1 MNSTVLKILKT
12 IISVSAA
19 FVGFTFIV
27 IIAFYFYLSDGVEF
41 DLNKSNQTLS
51 SLTNR
56 FEIDF
61 SNNSTIYFK
70 AREENIDTYITLE
83 NAIIKRSGNILV
95 NAENITVNTSLN
107 FTKTLQFVYEIIL
120 NNNTDLNLI
129 NPVSIKLKNP
139 TLDLASVEN
148 QVTEINESDRYFPVT
163 IKAENGNL
171 IDGNIEIGQFD
182 FFLNVNQYS
191 QNSSLE
197 KYKFRLKSSQNFPV
211 SYIAQFFQDVE
222 SIGDKKETISFDLTL
237 EDEYANNDDMSQKLN
252 GIFQIRNTTM
262 RLKTFPV
269 QLKPEPIR
277 RLNLDLNINDNIG
290 QANIVGTLYNPKKS
304 LGLQTEPNLQI
315 GGTLNF
321 EEILKPELN
330 LIVNGY
336 DIYFAKLENLN
347 LNGVT
352 DLTVSI
358 IGKNVL
364 DLKGSL
370 KIKKS
375 NGFLVPLADTEF
387 ETKHRI
393 RNIDEKKCCLLYTSP
408 SPRD

>member
-12 IISVSAA
+12 IASVSVA
-19 FVGFTFIV
+19 FISFTIIV

-41 DLNKSNQTLS
+41 NLNKSNQTLS

-56 FEIDF
+56 FELDF
-61 SNNSTIYFK
+61 SKNSSIYFK

-83 NAIIKRSGNILV
+83 NAIIKRSGKILI
-95 NAENITVNTSLN
+95 NSENITLNTTLDFS
-107 FTKTLQFVYEIIL
+107 KTLQFVFEIIL

-139 TLDLASVEN
+139 ILDLASIEN
-148 QVTEINESDRYFPVT
+148 QDTEINKSEKYFPVT

-171 IDGNIEIGQFD
+171 IDGDIEIGQFD
-182 FFLNVNQYS
+182 FFLNINQYS
-191 QNSSLE
+191 DNSSLE

-211 SYIAQFFQDVE
+211 SYIAQFFEDVE
-222 SIGDKKETISFDLTL
+222 SIGDKKESISFDLTL
-237 EDEYANNDDMSQKLN
+237 EDEYASNDDISQKLN
-252 GIFQIRNTTM
+252 GVIQIRNTTM

-290 QANIVGTLYNPKKS
+290 QANLVGTLYNPKKS

-321 EEILKPELN
+321 EEIQKPELN

-364 DLKGSL
+364 DLQGSL

-393 RNIDEKKCCLLYTSP
+393 RNIDEEK
-408 SPRD
+408 

>member
-12 IISVSAA
+12 IASVSVA
-19 FVGFTFIV
+19 FISFTIIV

-41 DLNKSNQTLS
+41 NLNKSNQTLS

-56 FEIDF
+56 FELDF
-61 SNNSTIYFK
+61 GKNSSIYFK

-83 NAIIKRSGNILV
+83 NAIIKRSGKILI
-95 NAENITVNTSLN
+95 NSENITLNTTLD
-107 FTKTLQFVYEIIL
+107 FYKTLQFVFEIIL

-139 TLDLASVEN
+139 ILDLASIEN
-148 QVTEINESDRYFPVT
+148 QDTEINKSERYFPVM
-163 IKAENGNL
+163 IKAEDGNL
-171 IDGNIEIGQFD
+171 IDGDIEIGQFD
-182 FFLNVNQYS
+182 FILNINQYS
-191 QNSSLE
+191 DNSSLE

-211 SYIAQFFQDVE
+211 SYIAQFFEDVE
-222 SIGDKKETISFDLTL
+222 SIGDKKESISFDLTL
-237 EDEYANNDDMSQKLN
+237 EDEYASNDDISQKLN
-252 GIFQIRNTTM
+252 GVIQIRNTTM
-262 RLKTFPV
+262 RLKKFPV

-290 QANIVGTLYNPKKS
+290 QANLVGTLYNPKKS

-321 EEILKPELN
+321 EEIQKPELN

-364 DLKGSL
+364 DLQGSL

-387 ETKHRI
+387 ETEHRI
-393 RNIDEKKCCLLYTSP
+393 RNIDEEK
-408 SPRD
+408 

>member
-12 IISVSAA
+12 IMSVTAA

-41 DLNKSNQTLS
+41 DLNKSNQTLN

-83 NAIIKRSGNILV
+83 NAIIKRSGNILI
-95 NAENITVNTSLN
+95 NAENITVNTTLN

-139 TLDLASVEN
+139 TFDLASVEN
-148 QVTEINESDRYFPVT
+148 QDTEINKSERYFPVT

-171 IDGNIEIGQFD
+171 IDGNVEIGQFD

-197 KYKFRLKSSQNFPV
+197 KYKIRLKSSQNFPV

-222 SIGDKKETISFDLTL
+222 SIGDKKETISFDITL
-237 EDEYANNDDMSQKLN
+237 EDEYANNDDISQKLN
-252 GIFQIRNTTM
+252 GVFQIRNTTM

-290 QANIVGTLYNPKKS
+290 QANLVGTLYNPKKS

-364 DLKGSL
+364 DLQGSL

-393 RNIDEKKCCLLYTSP
+393 RNIDEKK
-408 SPRD
+408 

>member
-12 IISVSAA
+12 IASVSVA
-19 FVGFTFIV
+19 FISFTIIV

-41 DLNKSNQTLS
+41 NLNKSNQTLS

-56 FEIDF
+56 FELDF
-61 SNNSTIYFK
+61 SKNSSIYFK

-83 NAIIKRSGNILV
+83 NAIIKRSGKILI
-95 NAENITVNTSLN
+95 NSENITLNTTLD
-107 FTKTLQFVYEIIL
+107 FTKTLQFVFEIIL

-139 TLDLASVEN
+139 ILDLASIEN
-148 QVTEINESDRYFPVT
+148 QDTEINKSERYFPVT
-163 IKAENGNL
+163 IKAEDGNL
-171 IDGNIEIGQFD
+171 IDGDIEIGQFD
-182 FFLNVNQYS
+182 FFLNINQYS
-191 QNSSLE
+191 DNSSLE

-222 SIGDKKETISFDLTL
+222 SIGDKKETVSFDLTL
-237 EDEYANNDDMSQKLN
+237 EDEYASNDDISQKLN
-252 GIFQIRNTTM
+252 GVIQIRNTTM

-290 QANIVGTLYNPKKS
+290 QANLVGTLYNPKKS

-364 DLKGSL
+364 DLQGSL

-393 RNIDEKKCCLLYTSP
+393 RNIDEEK
-408 SPRD
+408 

>member
-1 MNSTVLKILKT
+1 MNSTLLKILKT
-12 IISVSAA
+12 IASVTVAFIS
-19 FVGFTFIV
+19 FTFIV

-41 DLNKSNQTLS
+41 NLNKSNQTLS

-61 SNNSTIYFK
+61 SKNSSIYFK

-83 NAIIKRSGNILV
+83 NAIIKRSEKILI
-95 NAENITVNTSLN
+95 NSENITLNTTLD
-107 FTKTLQFVYEIIL
+107 FKKTLQFVLEIIL

-139 TLDLASVEN
+139 TLDLASMEN
-148 QVTEINESDRYFPVT
+148 QDTEINKSGRYFPVT

-182 FFLNVNQYS
+182 FFLNINQYS
-191 QNSSLE
+191 ENSSLE

-222 SIGDKKETISFDLTL
+222 SIGDKNEIISFDITL
-237 EDEYANNDDMSQKLN
+237 EDEYVSNDNLSHKLN
-252 GIFQIRNTTM
+252 GVIQIRNTTM

-269 QLKPEPIR
+269 ELKPEPIR

-290 QANIVGTLYNPKKS
+290 QANLVGTLYNPKKS

-321 EEILKPELN
+321 EEIMKPEIN

-347 LNGVT
+347 LNGIT

-364 DLKGSL
+364 DLQGSL

-387 ETKHRI
+387 ETKHRV
-393 RNIDEKKCCLLYTSP
+393 RNTDEEK
-408 SPRD
+408 

>member
-1 MNSTVLKILKT
+1 MNSIVLKILKT
-12 IISVSAA
+12 IMSVTAA

-41 DLNKSNQTLS
+41 DLNRSNQTLN

-61 SNNSTIYFK
+61 SNNSTIYLK
-70 AREENIDTYITLE
+70 AREKNIDTYITLE
-83 NAIIKRSGNILV
+83 NAIIKRSGNILI
-95 NAENITVNTSLN
+95 NAENITVNTTLN

-182 FFLNVNQYS
+182 FFLNIKQYS
-191 QNSSLE
+191 QTSSLE

-222 SIGDKKETISFDLTL
+222 SIGDKKETISFDITL
-237 EDEYANNDDMSQKLN
+237 EDEYANNDDISQKLN
-252 GIFQIRNTTM
+252 GVFQIRNTTM

-290 QANIVGTLYNPKKS
+290 QANLVGTLYNPKKS

-364 DLKGSL
+364 DLQGSL

-393 RNIDEKKCCLLYTSP
+393 RNIDEEKWI
-408 SPRD
+408 R

>member
-12 IISVSAA
+12 IISVTAA
-19 FVGFTFIV
+19 FVGFMFIV

-83 NAIIKRSGNILV
+83 NAIIKRSGNILI
-95 NAENITVNTSLN
+95 NAENITVNTTLN

-139 TLDLASVEN
+139 TFDLASVEN
-148 QVTEINESDRYFPVT
+148 QDTEINKSERYFPVT

-171 IDGNIEIGQFD
+171 IDGNVEIGQFD
-182 FFLNVNQYS
+182 FFLNINQYS

-197 KYKFRLKSSQNFPV
+197 KYKIRLKSSQNFPV

-222 SIGDKKETISFDLTL
+222 SIGDKKETISFDITL
-237 EDEYANNDDMSQKLN
+237 EDEYANNDDISQKLN
-252 GIFQIRNTTM
+252 GVFQIRNTTM

-290 QANIVGTLYNPKKS
+290 QVNLVGTLYNPKKS

-321 EEILKPELN
+321 KEILKPELN

-364 DLKGSL
+364 DLQGSL

-375 NGFLVPLADTEF
+375 NGFLVPLSDTEF

-393 RNIDEKKCCLLYTSP
+393 RNIDEKK
-408 SPRD
+408 

>member
-1 MNSTVLKILKT
+1 MNSIVLKILKT
-12 IISVSAA
+12 IASVSVA
-19 FVGFTFIV
+19 FISFTIIV

-41 DLNKSNQTLS
+41 NLNKSNQTLS
-51 SLTNR
+51 SLINR

-61 SNNSTIYFK
+61 NKNSSIYFK

-83 NAIIKRSGNILV
+83 NAIIKRSGKILI
-95 NAENITVNTSLN
+95 NSENITLNTTLDFS
-107 FTKTLQFVYEIIL
+107 KTLQFLFEIIL

-139 TLDLASVEN
+139 ILDLASIEN
-148 QVTEINESDRYFPVT
+148 QDTEINKSERYFPVT

-171 IDGNIEIGQFD
+171 IDGDIEIGQFD
-182 FFLNVNQYS
+182 FFLNVYQYS
-191 QNSSLE
+191 ENSSLE

-211 SYIAQFFQDVE
+211 SYIAQFFQDIE
-222 SIGDKKETISFDLTL
+222 SIGDKKETVSFDLTL
-237 EDEYANNDDMSQKLN
+237 EDEYASNDDISQKLN
-252 GIFQIRNTTM
+252 GVIQIRNTTM
-262 RLKTFPV
+262 RLKKFPV

-290 QANIVGTLYNPKKS
+290 QANLVGTLYNPKKS

-364 DLKGSL
+364 DLQGSL

-393 RNIDEKKCCLLYTSP
+393 RNIDEDK
-408 SPRD
+408 

>member
-1 MNSTVLKILKT
+1 MSSTVLKILKT
-12 IISVSAA
+12 IASVSVA
-19 FVGFTFIV
+19 FISFTIIV

-41 DLNKSNQTLS
+41 NLNKSNQTLS

-56 FEIDF
+56 FELDF
-61 SNNSTIYFK
+61 SKNSSIYFK

-83 NAIIKRSGNILV
+83 NAIIKRSGKILI
-95 NAENITVNTSLN
+95 NSENITLNTTLDFS
-107 FTKTLQFVYEIIL
+107 KTLQFVFEIIL

-139 TLDLASVEN
+139 ILDLASIEN
-148 QVTEINESDRYFPVT
+148 QDTEINKSERYFPVT
-163 IKAENGNL
+163 IKAEDGNL
-171 IDGNIEIGQFD
+171 IDGDIEIGQFD
-182 FFLNVNQYS
+182 FFLNINQYS
-191 QNSSLE
+191 DNSSLE

-211 SYIAQFFQDVE
+211 SYIAQFFEDVE
-222 SIGDKKETISFDLTL
+222 SIGDKKESISFDLTL
-237 EDEYANNDDMSQKLN
+237 EDEYASNDDISQKLN
-252 GIFQIRNTTM
+252 GVIQIRNTTM

-277 RLNLDLNINDNIG
+277 RLNLDLNINDNVG
-290 QANIVGTLYNPKKS
+290 QANLVGTLYNPKKS

-321 EEILKPELN
+321 EEIQKPELN

-364 DLKGSL
+364 DLQGSL

-375 NGFLVPLADTEF
+375 NGFLVPLSDTEF

-393 RNIDEKKCCLLYTSP
+393 RNIDEKK
-408 SPRD
+408 

>member
-83 NAIIKRSGNILV
+83 NAIIKRSGNILI
-95 NAENITVNTSLN
+95 NAENITVNTTLN

-139 TLDLASVEN
+139 TFDLASVEN
-148 QVTEINESDRYFPVT
+148 QDTEINKSERYFPVT

-171 IDGNIEIGQFD
+171 IDGNVEIGQFD

-222 SIGDKKETISFDLTL
+222 SIGDKKETISFDITL
-237 EDEYANNDDMSQKLN
+237 EDEYANNDDISQKLN
-252 GIFQIRNTTM
+252 GVFQIRNTTM

-290 QANIVGTLYNPKKS
+290 QANLVGTLYNPKKS
-304 LGLQTEPNLQI
+304 LGLQTQPNLQI

-364 DLKGSL
+364 DLQGSL

-393 RNIDEKKCCLLYTSP
+393 RNIDEKK
-408 SPRD
+408 

>member
-1 MNSTVLKILKT
+1 M
-12 IISVSAA
+12 SVTAA

-41 DLNKSNQTLS
+41 DLNKSNQTLN

-70 AREENIDTYITLE
+70 AREENVDTYITLE
-83 NAIIKRSGNILV
+83 NAIIKRSGNILI

-139 TLDLASVEN
+139 ILDLASVEN

-171 IDGNIEIGQFD
+171 IDGNVEIGQFD

-222 SIGDKKETISFDLTL
+222 SISDKKETISFDITL

-277 RLNLDLNINDNIG
+277 RLNLDLNINDNVG
-290 QANIVGTLYNPKKS
+290 QANLVGTLYNPKKS

-321 EEILKPELN
+321 EEIQKPELN

-364 DLKGSL
+364 DLQGSL

-393 RNIDEKKCCLLYTSP
+393 RNIDEEK
-408 SPRD
+408 

>member
-12 IISVSAA
+12 IISVTAA

-83 NAIIKRSGNILV
+83 NAIIKRSGNILI
-95 NAENITVNTSLN
+95 NAENITVNTTLN

-148 QVTEINESDRYFPVT
+148 QDTEINKSERYFPVT

-171 IDGNIEIGQFD
+171 IDGNVEIGQFD
-182 FFLNVNQYS
+182 FFLNINQYS

-197 KYKFRLKSSQNFPV
+197 KYKIRLKSSQNFPV

-222 SIGDKKETISFDLTL
+222 SIGDKKETISFDITL
-237 EDEYANNDDMSQKLN
+237 EDEYANNDDISQKLN
-252 GIFQIRNTTM
+252 GVFQIRNTTM

-290 QANIVGTLYNPKKS
+290 QANLVGTLYNPKKS

-364 DLKGSL
+364 DLQGSL

-393 RNIDEKKCCLLYTSP
+393 RNIDEEK
-408 SPRD
+408 

>member
-12 IISVSAA
+12 IASVSVA
-19 FVGFTFIV
+19 FISFTIIV

-41 DLNKSNQTLS
+41 NLNKSNQTLS

-56 FEIDF
+56 FELDF
-61 SNNSTIYFK
+61 SKNSSIYFK

-83 NAIIKRSGNILV
+83 NAIIKRSGKILI
-95 NAENITVNTSLN
+95 NSENITLNTALDFS
-107 FTKTLQFVYEIIL
+107 KTLQFVFEIIL

-139 TLDLASVEN
+139 ILDLASIEN
-148 QVTEINESDRYFPVT
+148 QDTEINKSERYFPVT
-163 IKAENGNL
+163 IKAEDGNL
-171 IDGNIEIGQFD
+171 IDGDIEIGQFD
-182 FFLNVNQYS
+182 FFLNINQYS
-191 QNSSLE
+191 DNSSLE

-211 SYIAQFFQDVE
+211 SYIAQFFEDIE
-222 SIGDKKETISFDLTL
+222 SIGDKKESISFDLTL
-237 EDEYANNDDMSQKLN
+237 EDEYASNDDISQKLN
-252 GIFQIRNTTM
+252 GVIQIRNTTM

-290 QANIVGTLYNPKKS
+290 QANLVGTLYNPKKS

-321 EEILKPELN
+321 EEIQKPELN

-364 DLKGSL
+364 DLQGSL

-393 RNIDEKKCCLLYTSP
+393 RNIDEEK
-408 SPRD
+408 

>member
-12 IISVSAA
+12 IMSVTAA
-19 FVGFTFIV
+19 FVGFTFII

-41 DLNKSNQTLS
+41 DLNKSNQTLN

-70 AREENIDTYITLE
+70 AREENVDTYITLE

-171 IDGNIEIGQFD
+171 IDGNVEIGQFD

-393 RNIDEKKCCLLYTSP
+393 RNIDEEK
-408 SPRD
+408 

>member
-1 MNSTVLKILKT
+1 MNSTVFKILKT
-12 IISVSAA
+12 IISVTAA

-83 NAIIKRSGNILV
+83 NAIIKRSGNILI
-95 NAENITVNTSLN
+95 NAENITLNTTLN

-120 NNNTDLNLI
+120 NNNTNLNLI

-139 TLDLASVEN
+139 TFDLASVEN
-148 QVTEINESDRYFPVT
+148 QDTEINKSERYFPVT

-171 IDGNIEIGQFD
+171 IDGNVEIGQFD
-182 FFLNVNQYS
+182 FFLNINQYS

-197 KYKFRLKSSQNFPV
+197 KYKIRLKSSQNFPV

-222 SIGDKKETISFDLTL
+222 SIGDKKETISFDITL
-237 EDEYANNDDMSQKLN
+237 EDEYANNDDISQKLN
-252 GIFQIRNTTM
+252 GVFQIRNTTM

-290 QANIVGTLYNPKKS
+290 QANLVGTLYNPKKS

-321 EEILKPELN
+321 KEILKPELN

-364 DLKGSL
+364 DLQGSL

-375 NGFLVPLADTEF
+375 NGFLVPLSDTEF

-393 RNIDEKKCCLLYTSP
+393 RNIDEKK
-408 SPRD
+408 

>member
-12 IISVSAA
+12 IISVTAA
-19 FVGFTFIV
+19 FVGFTLIV

-83 NAIIKRSGNILV
+83 NAIIKRSGNILI
-95 NAENITVNTSLN
+95 NAENITVNTTLN

-139 TLDLASVEN
+139 TFDLASVEN
-148 QVTEINESDRYFPVT
+148 QDTEINKSERYFPVT

-171 IDGNIEIGQFD
+171 IDGNVEIGQFD
-182 FFLNVNQYS
+182 FFLNINQYS

-197 KYKFRLKSSQNFPV
+197 KYKIRLKSSQNFPV

-222 SIGDKKETISFDLTL
+222 SIGDKKETISFDITL
-237 EDEYANNDDMSQKLN
+237 EDEYANNDDISQKLN
-252 GIFQIRNTTM
+252 GVFQIRNTTM

-290 QANIVGTLYNPKKS
+290 QANLVGTLYNPKKS

-364 DLKGSL
+364 DLQGSL

-393 RNIDEKKCCLLYTSP
+393 RNIDEKK
-408 SPRD
+408 

>member
-12 IISVSAA
+12 IASVSVA
-19 FVGFTFIV
+19 FISFTIIV

-41 DLNKSNQTLS
+41 NLNKSNQTLS

-56 FEIDF
+56 FELDF
-61 SNNSTIYFK
+61 SKNSSIYFK

-83 NAIIKRSGNILV
+83 NAIIKRSGKILI
-95 NAENITVNTSLN
+95 NSENITLNTTLDFS
-107 FTKTLQFVYEIIL
+107 KTLQFVFEIIL

-139 TLDLASVEN
+139 ILDLASIEN
-148 QVTEINESDRYFPVT
+148 QDTEINKSERYFPVT

-171 IDGNIEIGQFD
+171 IDGDIEIGQFD
-182 FFLNVNQYS
+182 FFLNINQYS
-191 QNSSLE
+191 ENSSLE

-211 SYIAQFFQDVE
+211 SYIAQFFEDVE
-222 SIGDKKETISFDLTL
+222 SIGDKKESISFDLTL
-237 EDEYANNDDMSQKLN
+237 EDEYASNDDISQKLN
-252 GIFQIRNTTM
+252 GVIQIRNTTM

-290 QANIVGTLYNPKKS
+290 QANLVGTLYNPKKS

-321 EEILKPELN
+321 EEIQKPELN

-364 DLKGSL
+364 DLQGSL

-393 RNIDEKKCCLLYTSP
+393 RNIDEEK
-408 SPRD
+408 

>member
-1 MNSTVLKILKT
+1 MNSIILKILKT
-12 IISVSAA
+12 IMSVSAT

-83 NAIIKRSGNILV
+83 NAIIKRSGNILI
-95 NAENITVNTSLN
+95 NAENITVNTTLN

-139 TLDLASVEN
+139 TFDLASVEN
-148 QVTEINESDRYFPVT
+148 QDTEINKSERYFPVT

-171 IDGNIEIGQFD
+171 IDGNVEIGQFD
-182 FFLNVNQYS
+182 FFLNINQYS

-197 KYKFRLKSSQNFPV
+197 KYKIRLKSSQNFPV

-222 SIGDKKETISFDLTL
+222 SIGDKKETISFDITL
-237 EDEYANNDDMSQKLN
+237 EDEYANNDDISQKLN
-252 GIFQIRNTTM
+252 GVFQIRNTTM

-290 QANIVGTLYNPKKS
+290 QANLVGTLYNPKKS

-321 EEILKPELN
+321 KEILKPELN

-364 DLKGSL
+364 DLQGSL

-375 NGFLVPLADTEF
+375 NGFLVPLSDTEF

-393 RNIDEKKCCLLYTSP
+393 RNIDEKK
-408 SPRD
+408 

>member
-12 IISVSAA
+12 IISVTAA

-83 NAIIKRSGNILV
+83 NAIIKRSGNILI

-139 TLDLASVEN
+139 TFDLASVEN
-148 QVTEINESDRYFPVT
+148 QDTEINKSERYFPVT

-171 IDGNIEIGQFD
+171 IDGNVEIGQFD
-182 FFLNVNQYS
+182 FFLNINQYS

-197 KYKFRLKSSQNFPV
+197 KYKIRLKSSQNFPV

-222 SIGDKKETISFDLTL
+222 SIGDKKETISFDITL
-237 EDEYANNDDMSQKLN
+237 EDEYANNDDISQKLN
-252 GIFQIRNTTM
+252 GVFQIRNTTM

-290 QANIVGTLYNPKKS
+290 QANLVGTLYNPKKS

-364 DLKGSL
+364 DLQGSL

-375 NGFLVPLADTEF
+375 NGFLVPLSDTEF

-393 RNIDEKKCCLLYTSP
+393 RNTDEEK
-408 SPRD
+408 

>member
-83 NAIIKRSGNILV
+83 NAIIKRSGNILI
-95 NAENITVNTSLN
+95 NAENITVNTTLN

-139 TLDLASVEN
+139 TFDLASVEN
-148 QVTEINESDRYFPVT
+148 QDTEINKSERYFPVT

-171 IDGNIEIGQFD
+171 IDGNVEIGQFD

-222 SIGDKKETISFDLTL
+222 SISDKKETISFDITL
-237 EDEYANNDDMSQKLN
+237 EDEYANNDDISQKLN
-252 GIFQIRNTTM
+252 GVFQIRNTTM

-290 QANIVGTLYNPKKS
+290 QANLVGTLYNPKKS

-364 DLKGSL
+364 DLQGSL

-375 NGFLVPLADTEF
+375 NGFLVPLSDTEF

-393 RNIDEKKCCLLYTSP
+393 RNIDEKK
-408 SPRD
+408 

>member
-12 IISVSAA
+12 IISVTTA

-41 DLNKSNQTLS
+41 DLNKSNQTLN

-83 NAIIKRSGNILV
+83 NAIIKRSGNILI
-95 NAENITVNTSLN
+95 NAENITVNTTLN

-139 TLDLASVEN
+139 TFDLASVEN
-148 QVTEINESDRYFPVT
+148 QDTEINKSERYFPVT

-171 IDGNIEIGQFD
+171 IDGNVEIGQFD

-197 KYKFRLKSSQNFPV
+197 KYKIRLKSSQNFPV

-222 SIGDKKETISFDLTL
+222 SIGDKKETISFDITL
-237 EDEYANNDDMSQKLN
+237 EDEYANNDDFSQKLN
-252 GIFQIRNTTM
+252 GVFQIRNTTM

-290 QANIVGTLYNPKKS
+290 QANLVGTLYNPKKS

-364 DLKGSL
+364 DLQGSL

-375 NGFLVPLADTEF
+375 NGFLVPLSDTEF

-393 RNIDEKKCCLLYTSP
+393 RNIDEKK
-408 SPRD
+408 

>member
-12 IISVSAA
+12 IASVSVA
-19 FVGFTFIV
+19 FISFTIIV

-41 DLNKSNQTLS
+41 NLNKSNQTLS

-61 SNNSTIYFK
+61 SKNSSIYFK
-70 AREENIDTYITLE
+70 AREESIDTYITLE
-83 NAIIKRSGNILV
+83 NAIIKRSGKILI
-95 NAENITVNTSLN
+95 NSENITLNTTLDFS
-107 FTKTLQFVYEIIL
+107 KTLQFVFEIIL

-139 TLDLASVEN
+139 ILDLASIEN
-148 QVTEINESDRYFPVT
+148 QDTEINKSERYFPVT
-163 IKAENGNL
+163 IKAEDGNL
-171 IDGNIEIGQFD
+171 IDGDIEIGQFD
-182 FFLNVNQYS
+182 FFLNINQYS
-191 QNSSLE
+191 DNSSLE

-222 SIGDKKETISFDLTL
+222 SIGDKKETVSFDLTL
-237 EDEYANNDDMSQKLN
+237 EDEYASNDDISQKLN
-252 GIFQIRNTTM
+252 GVIQIRNTTM

-290 QANIVGTLYNPKKS
+290 QANLVGTLYNPKKS

-321 EEILKPELN
+321 EEIQKPELN

-364 DLKGSL
+364 DLQGSL

-393 RNIDEKKCCLLYTSP
+393 RNIDEEK
-408 SPRD
+408 

>member
-12 IISVSAA
+12 IASVSVA
-19 FVGFTFIV
+19 FISFTIIV

-41 DLNKSNQTLS
+41 NLNKSNQTLS

-61 SNNSTIYFK
+61 SKNSSIYFK
-70 AREENIDTYITLE
+70 AREESIDTYITLE
-83 NAIIKRSGNILV
+83 NAIIKRSGKILI
-95 NAENITVNTSLN
+95 NSENITLNTTLDFS
-107 FTKTLQFVYEIIL
+107 KTLQFVFEIIL

-139 TLDLASVEN
+139 ILNLASIEN
-148 QVTEINESDRYFPVT
+148 QDTEINKSERYFPVT
-163 IKAENGNL
+163 IKAEDGNL
-171 IDGNIEIGQFD
+171 IDGDIEIGQFD
-182 FFLNVNQYS
+182 FFLNINQYS
-191 QNSSLE
+191 DNSSLE

-211 SYIAQFFQDVE
+211 SYIAQFFEDVE
-222 SIGDKKETISFDLTL
+222 SIGDKKESISFDLTL
-237 EDEYANNDDMSQKLN
+237 EDEYASNDDISQKLN
-252 GIFQIRNTTM
+252 GVIQIRNTTM

-290 QANIVGTLYNPKKS
+290 QANLVGTLYNPKKS

-321 EEILKPELN
+321 EEIQKPELN

-336 DIYFAKLENLN
+336 DIYFAKIENLN

-364 DLKGSL
+364 DLQGSL

-393 RNIDEKKCCLLYTSP
+393 RNIDEEK
-408 SPRD
+408 

>member
-12 IISVSAA
+12 IASVSVA
-19 FVGFTFIV
+19 FISFTLIV

-41 DLNKSNQTLS
+41 NLNKSNQTLS

-61 SNNSTIYFK
+61 SKNSSIYFK
-70 AREENIDTYITLE
+70 GREESIDTYITLE
-83 NAIIKRSGNILV
+83 NAIIKRSGKILI
-95 NAENITVNTSLN
+95 NSENITLNTALDFS
-107 FTKTLQFVYEIIL
+107 KTLQFVFEIIL
-120 NNNTDLNLI
+120 NNNTDLNLN

-139 TLDLASVEN
+139 ILDLASIEN
-148 QVTEINESDRYFPVT
+148 QDTEINKSERYFPVT
-163 IKAENGNL
+163 IKAEDGNL
-171 IDGNIEIGQFD
+171 IDGDIEIGQFD
-182 FFLNVNQYS
+182 FFLNINQYS
-191 QNSSLE
+191 DNSSLE

-211 SYIAQFFQDVE
+211 SYIAQFFEDVE
-222 SIGDKKETISFDLTL
+222 SIGDKKESISFDLTL
-237 EDEYANNDDMSQKLN
+237 EDEYASNDDISQKLN
-252 GIFQIRNTTM
+252 GIIQIRNTTM

-290 QANIVGTLYNPKKS
+290 QANLVGTLYNPKKS

-321 EEILKPELN
+321 EEIQKPELN

-364 DLKGSL
+364 DLQGSL

-393 RNIDEKKCCLLYTSP
+393 RNIDEEK
-408 SPRD
+408 

>member
-12 IISVSAA
+12 IASVSVA
-19 FVGFTFIV
+19 FISFTIIV

-41 DLNKSNQTLS
+41 NLNKSNQTLS

-56 FEIDF
+56 FELDF
-61 SNNSTIYFK
+61 SKSSSIYFK

-83 NAIIKRSGNILV
+83 NAIIKRSGKILI
-95 NAENITVNTSLN
+95 NSENITLNTTLD
-107 FTKTLQFVYEIIL
+107 FTKTLQFVFEIIL

-139 TLDLASVEN
+139 TLDLASIEN
-148 QVTEINESDRYFPVT
+148 QDAEINKSERYFPVT

-171 IDGNIEIGQFD
+171 IDGDIEIGQFD
-182 FFLNVNQYS
+182 FFLNINQYS
-191 QNSSLE
+191 ENSSLE

-211 SYIAQFFQDVE
+211 SYIAQFFEDVE
-222 SIGDKKETISFDLTL
+222 SIGDKKESISFDLTL
-237 EDEYANNDDMSQKLN
+237 EDEYASNDDISQKLN
-252 GIFQIRNTTM
+252 GVIQIRNTTM

-290 QANIVGTLYNPKKS
+290 QANLVGTLYNPKKS

-364 DLKGSL
+364 DLQGSL

-393 RNIDEKKCCLLYTSP
+393 RNIDEEK
-408 SPRD
+408 